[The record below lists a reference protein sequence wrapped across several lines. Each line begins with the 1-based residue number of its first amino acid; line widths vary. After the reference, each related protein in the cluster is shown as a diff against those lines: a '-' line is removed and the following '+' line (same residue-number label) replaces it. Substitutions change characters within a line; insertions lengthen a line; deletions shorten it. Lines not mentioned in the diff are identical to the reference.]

1 MMHATWFLNVAAA
14 CMFAGIALLF
24 IGNFVASQTF
34 LKMRWAVE
42 YRGIWHNFVSSLW
55 ISPKRAKAIE
65 AEFIARGG
73 SPKVVSVNRIAHRA
87 TLAGVA
93 SLLTGLV
100 TMCFMISR

>member
-1 MMHATWFLNVAAA
+1 MMRSQWFLNIWAI
-14 CMFAGIALLF
+14 CMFGGLALLF
-24 IGNFVASQTF
+24 IGSFVANQTF
-34 LKMRWAVE
+34 LRMRLTVE
-42 YRGIWHNFVSSLW
+42 YRGLWHNFISGLW
-55 ISPKRAKAIE
+55 ISPSRAKAIE
-65 AEFIARGG
+65 AHFLARGG